1 MSATATATAAPRRR
15 SPLRAM
21 TRTELRLMLREPIIF
36 FWCIAFPALVL
47 IILGAI
53 RSDRRPSAHYGGASL
68 VSVYVPILVS
78 FAIGMVALNA
88 LPPQLSA
95 YRERGVLRRLRTTP
109 VGALRLV
116 AAQLAVFLLIALCS
130 TLLLLAIGRL
140 AFGVGLP
147 DRWALYL
154 VELALTIAA
163 MLALGVLIA
172 SLAPSSRVANACG
185 ALVFFPMMFFAG
197 LWLPREAMGTVLR
210 HISDFTPLGA
220 GVGAMQDAARGAA
233 LAPSHLIVI
242 VVYAV
247 VCVGLAIQSFRWE

>member
-1 MSATATATAAPRRR
+1 MSATATPAPRRP
-15 SPLRAM
+15 SALRAM
-21 TRTELRLMLREPIIF
+21 SRTELRLMLREPVMF
-36 FWCIAFPALVL
+36 FWCIGFPSLVL
-47 IILGAI
+47 IVLGAI
-53 RSDRRPSAHYGGASL
+53 RSDRRPSSHYGGASL

-78 FAIGMVALNA
+78 FAIAMVALNA
-88 LPPQLSA
+88 LPPQLSG

-116 AAQLAVFLLIALCS
+116 VAQLAVHLLIALCS
-130 TLLLLAIGRL
+130 TLLLLGIGRV

-147 DRWALYL
+147 HAWALYIL
-154 VELALTIAA
+154 ELALTIAA
-163 MLALGVLIA
+163 MLSLGVLIA
-172 SLAPSSRVANACG
+172 SLAPNSRVANACG
-185 ALVFFPMMFFAG
+185 AIVFFPMMFFAG

-233 LAPSHLIVI
+233 LAPSHLVVV

-247 VCVGLAIQSFRWE
+247 ACVGLAIQSFRWE